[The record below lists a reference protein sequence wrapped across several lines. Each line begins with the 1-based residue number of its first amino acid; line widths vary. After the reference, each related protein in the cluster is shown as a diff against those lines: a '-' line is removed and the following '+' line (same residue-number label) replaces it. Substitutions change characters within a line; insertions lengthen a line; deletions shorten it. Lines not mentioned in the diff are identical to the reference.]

1 MLHFSKSYPPKS
13 DSSLLQDLLSHS
25 PFSPSENTPDPG
37 PPTTQQGLPQRRV
50 LLYVNTPGHTL
61 HQLFGGSAP
70 PPLPGSNRAAN
81 ERGGAVP
88 AAFCLQRL
96 FQNKQFQP
104 SAGATGSQIKRIARP
119 GRAGPCNRARG
130 SHPHQQGNP
139 CNLSCLFLHPGGLKP
154 IFL

>member
-1 MLHFSKSYPPKS
+1 MLHFSKPYPPRAILPTFKIS
-13 DSSLLQDLLSHS
+13 TPLAL
-25 PFSPSENTPDPG
+25 PSENTPDPG

-104 SAGATGSQIKRIARP
+104 SAGATGSQIKKIARP
-119 GRAGPCNRARG
+119 GSATGREGVTPTNKETRV
-130 SHPHQQGNP
+130 
-139 CNLSCLFLHPGGLKP
+139 
-154 IFL
+154 I